1 MSFTRFDRQA
11 TVPVTQGPRAQPLTA
26 PSQGAGQAAA
36 QLTDAA
42 RRVVA
47 RNDSTAV
54 SKGLSEFTTGA
65 QDRLR
70 SFESDRDI
78 TDDNVR
84 REYNQELQSLRN
96 EILDA
101 RNLSPAGR
109 TQLTNLLEQQ
119 DGVFRNAMAARSVKA
134 GRDALDAEHR
144 QRLNSIATS
153 IISDPALS
161 EDPVGTIQR
170 GIDDS
175 GAALDIVRGGMVG
188 AQEEFWDTVGRQ
200 EVMIS
205 AVGELIDRNN
215 LEAAQVILNDE
226 TFAEVLE
233 PQQRLRLQERIDT
246 FESTENQISAAING
260 LERAGVNVTPELRQA
275 VALGLLG
282 VDSRVLGGAQPLS
295 AAGRLAVDMGADLST
310 PEGQEILSNIVAQQ
324 NRPEVVGTPPP
335 GFELQTTD
343 EGLRL
348 VEIPGGPAEAERL
361 ASEEAA
367 RTRQLG
373 EQEDANTVIRE
384 LDRSLN
390 IIEASRQSGIPVTG
404 LAGLVLSYLPSTD
417 AFQLRSNLLP
427 VLANIGF
434 AELQELRDSS
444 PTGGALGQVSNRENT
459 LLQGVKGNLTLAQ
472 DEEVL
477 EENLLQLR
485 EIWIRTMFGSDEER
499 EAAVESGRMTQAEA
513 DDLKRQSQ
521 EFGFDQVGR
530 LLGGERQQ
538 AAEGRPE
545 PIEGPSVDEISQMS
559 TDEAVALANS
569 GQTLNAEQNSALRQ
583 RLERALQGP
592 NNG

>member
-390 IIEASRQSGIPVTG
+390 IIEASRQSGIPVSG
-404 LAGLVLSYLPSTD
+404 LAGLVLSYLPGTD
-417 AFQLRSNLLP
+417 AFQLRANLLP

-434 AELQELRDSS
+434 AELQQLRDSS
-444 PTGGALGQVSNRENT
+444 PTGGALGQVSNRENS

-485 EIWIRTMFGSDEER
+485 EIWVRTMFGTDEER
-499 EAAVESGRMTQAEA
+499 EAAIEAGKMSQAEA
-513 DDLKRQSQ
+513 DDLKRQSE

-538 AAEGRPE
+538 AAEGSPE
-545 PIEGPSVDEISQMS
+545 RTEGPSVDEISQMS

-569 GQTLNAEQNSALRQ
+569 GQTLTAEQNSALRQ

-592 NNG
+592 DNG